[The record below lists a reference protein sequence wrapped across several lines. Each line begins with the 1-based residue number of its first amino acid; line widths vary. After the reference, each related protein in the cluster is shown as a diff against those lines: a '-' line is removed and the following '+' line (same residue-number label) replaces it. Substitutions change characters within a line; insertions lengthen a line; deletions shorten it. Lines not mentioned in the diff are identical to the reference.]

1 MARKSKKGNPTSIR
15 LTDEMISDLT
25 AAAEADHRTLSDYIR
40 LVLERHLECLP
51 ERLSKV
57 RIEGPP
63 GLRRS
68 PEPRMRR
75 LGPPREK
82 GAPSRT
88 KKKRRKAKN

>member
-1 MARKSKKGNPTSIR
+1 MARKAKKGNPTSIR

-40 LVLERHLECLP
+40 LVLEKHLEGL
-51 ERLSKV
+51 KV
-57 RIEGPP
+57 RYEEPP
-63 GLRRS
+63 RPPRRS
-68 PEPRMRR
+68 EPRMRR

>member
-40 LVLERHLECLP
+40 LVLEKHLEGL
-51 ERLSKV
+51 KV
-57 RIEGPP
+57 RYELPP
-63 GLRRS
+63 RPPRRI
-68 PEPRMRR
+68 EPRMRR

-82 GAPSRT
+82 RTPSRT
-88 KKKRRKAKN
+88 KKKGRKAKN